1 MLNQLIAK
9 LEYITLQKLKE
20 TPTKQKKKVQHEY
33 FEQMTGE
40 GEENPKRNR
49 EKRKK

>member
-33 FEQMTGE
+33 FEQMTSGQAKNKWS
-40 GEENPKRNR
+40 G
-49 EKRKK
+49 